1 MASSLIKP
9 SYRGRK
15 SLSSQII
22 LKEFGGRQA
31 RVYIKN
37 RIANNPVSQC
47 SGFGRPDG
55 RVGRAEVRSPF
66 QSSRSP
72 TLPSREGYSK
82 HFCLP
87 PAPHPSRGGLQRQ
100 ASIPGHSF
108 SPHQHQ
114 EVAEVKIDP
123 AQSLSSQLLPS
134 AWLPSGNLESLEVK
148 IGVERHISIP
158 VLPGQPTPGP
168 WYQAAVWGFFY

>member
-55 RVGRAEVRSPF
+55 RVGRAGVRSPF

-72 TLPSREGYSK
+72 TRK

-100 ASIPGHSF
+100 AGIPGDSF
-108 SPHQHQ
+108 SPLQHQ
-114 EVAEVKIDP
+114 EVAEVKTDP
-123 AQSLSSQLLPS
+123 ARSLSSQLLPS
-134 AWLPSGNLESLEVK
+134 AWPPSANLESLEVK
-148 IGVERHISIP
+148 IGVERHFSIP
-158 VLPGQPTPGP
+158 VLAGQPTPGP
-168 WYQAAVWGFFY
+168 WYQAAVWGFSY